1 MAPGWFYF
9 IAIKSAIYVC
19 VCARMRALTHV
30 PLEMLPR
37 HRCMHLCVENCPCWY
52 IEVPLIWH
60 PWAHTWAGLLDVPD
74 Y

>member
-19 VCARMRALTHV
+19 VCARALTHV

-37 HRCMHLCVENCPCWY
+37 HRCMHLCVENCPCCY